1 MPLQA
6 ETEFLQDPLLNQ
18 ERQRNNEDRV
28 IFRCMTGTT
37 LTDKDLQAIRLPR
50 LPLVPLGR
58 HGTHCNS
65 WLSMPMGDI
74 ESPVRMASRWAD
86 IAFCDIM
93 FCWKLWKLCCMQ
105 HVFFFIVCFIIIV
118 AVAVIFMIAVLVT
131 TCISVYTCFGQYPS
145 QNKISCH
152 LNYLWSVHHIYISS

>member
-1 MPLQA
+1 MLQVQYCSYSSHIMPLQA

-86 IAFCDIM
+86 MAFYYIFVGNYEKFAACTM
-93 FCWKLWKLCCMQ
+93 
-105 HVFFFIVCFIIIV
+105 FFFLFVLLLLLLSLLLLLFSWLQCF
-118 AVAVIFMIAVLVT
+118 ATIF
-131 TCISVYTCFGQYPS
+131 VYTWFGQYPS
-145 QNKISCH
+145 LSPWLFGIC
-152 LNYLWSVHHIYISS
+152 